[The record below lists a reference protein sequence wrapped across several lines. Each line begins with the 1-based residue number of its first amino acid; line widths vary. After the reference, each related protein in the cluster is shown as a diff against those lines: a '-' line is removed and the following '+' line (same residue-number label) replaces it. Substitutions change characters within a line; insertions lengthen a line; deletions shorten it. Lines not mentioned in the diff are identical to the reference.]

1 MPKANTT
8 ANAEVVG
15 AALIRARRRSRKDFE
30 AFVEKLRR
38 QGTND
43 REIVRAMAKSNQIID
58 TLRLNR

>member
-8 ANAEVVG
+8 ANAEVDG